1 MSNILCRNPRTGVIL
16 NEIPKTPI
24 ESLPQVFERAAR
36 AQQLW
41 SKVSLKQRIRKM
53 IHLREVLCRRLDEMA
68 QVIHEENGKPA
79 IEAIAC
85 ELVPSMELISY
96 YIKIAPKKLKNKKV
110 KFRNPFMNYR
120 KSTVVYQPMG
130 TVAVISPWNYPFLL
144 AFGDLVCALLAGNA
158 VVFKPSEHT
167 SFVAQKMH
175 ELFEEAGFPVDILQ
189 TVYGEGDLG
198 AAIIDQKPAKVS
210 FTGSVATG
218 KAIMKQ
224 ASQYL
229 IPVCLELGG
238 KDAMIILPDANL
250 DYATSAALWGGF
262 TNSGQACAST
272 ERLLVHE
279 SIASAF
285 VGRLKEKLELLS
297 VETDIGVCTIEKQK
311 HIYEEHL
318 ADAKKRNLE
327 ILLGGEFSS
336 DRTRLLPTLVSG
348 QGVEDSKIYI
358 EETFGPVIA
367 ITTFKSVREAIEKA
381 NRSPYGLLA
390 SVITENISLAE
401 EIALELQ
408 VGTVTINEVLF
419 TAGVPETP
427 WGGMKDSGFGRKHS
441 ENGLYEYVNQKH
453 INRPRYGILTF
464 KSWWWYPYSNYQ
476 KQFFH
481 AWGDMY
487 GGGMLDK
494 LLKLPHLLWTMLQFL
509 KNEPR
514 L

>member
-1 MSNILCRNPRTGVIL
+1 
-16 NEIPKTPI
+16 
-24 ESLPQVFERAAR
+24 
-36 AQQLW
+36 
-41 SKVSLKQRIRKM
+41 
-53 IHLREVLCRRLDEMA
+53 
-68 QVIHEENGKPA
+68 
-79 IEAIAC
+79 
-85 ELVPSMELISY
+85 
-96 YIKIAPKKLKNKKV
+96 
-110 KFRNPFMNYR
+110 
-120 KSTVVYQPMG
+120 
-130 TVAVISPWNYPFLL
+130 
-144 AFGDLVCALLAGNA
+144 
-158 VVFKPSEHT
+158 
-167 SFVAQKMH
+167 
-175 ELFEEAGFPVDILQ
+175 
-189 TVYGEGDLG
+189 
-198 AAIIDQKPAKVS
+198 
-210 FTGSVATG
+210 
-218 KAIMKQ
+218 
-224 ASQYL
+224 
-229 IPVCLELGG
+229 
-238 KDAMIILPDANL
+238 
-250 DYATSAALWGGF
+250 
-262 TNSGQACAST
+262 
-272 ERLLVHE
+272 
-279 SIASAF
+279 
-285 VGRLKEKLELLS
+285 
-297 VETDIGVCTIEKQK
+297 
-311 HIYEEHL
+311 
-318 ADAKKRNLE
+318 
-327 ILLGGEFSS
+327 
-336 DRTRLLPTLVSG
+336 
-348 QGVEDSKIYI
+348 VEDSKIYI